1 METLKRAN
9 VITSMRRVTVYLEP
23 ELHRALKL
31 RAAESG
37 RNVSELINEMVRQ
50 GLATDLADLDT
61 FVEREVEPAFSFEL
75 VLRNLRRRGEI

>member
-1 METLKRAN
+1 MN
-9 VITSMRRVTVYLEP
+9 RVTVYLEP

-37 RNVSELINEMVRQ
+37 RNVSALINEMVRQ
-50 GLATDLADLDT
+50 GLATDLEDLDT
-61 FVEREVEPAFSFEL
+61 FEERAAEPAFSFEL